1 VLFNSYVFIFAFL
14 PIVLGGFFLLGRLAP
29 RFATGWLFLAS
40 LVFYGWWNPMYLLLL
55 LASIIVN
62 FQLGRAISQSAGL
75 PTGKKLLCLAVFA
88 NLLLL
93 IGYKYFNFFLDT
105 VSMVSR
111 TEFPLIE
118 IVLPIGISFYTFT
131 QIAFLVDSY
140 RGQAKEYNA
149 VHYGLFVTYFPHLI
163 AGPILHHRQMMPQF
177 ASAVIYKP
185 NYANWAAGMT
195 IFSIGLAKKVLLA
208 DGFAEFASPVF
219 NTAEN
224 GVHQSAILA
233 WSGAF
238 AYTMQLYFD
247 FSGYCDMAIGLSLL
261 FNVKLPENFNSPYK
275 ARNIIEFWR
284 RWHMTLSSFLKEYLY
299 IPLGGNRYGQLRT
312 YMNLIVTM
320 LLGGLWHGA
329 NWTFVIWG
337 ALHGVYLLINH
348 TWAAIWPTNSL
359 TTLPSVWVRCIST
372 GLTFLAVV
380 FAWVFF
386 RSTTVAAA
394 WVMVSDMVA
403 PVCAL
408 SLLLE
413 PALAMQATV
422 QSLYDAAATYAVLSL
437 SLRHFFLLILVA
449 SVIVWV
455 LPNTREYISGLGR
468 IKWRPDIKTALFW
481 GTLLALC
488 LTKMTAASEFLY
500 FQF

>member
-1 VLFNSYVFIFAFL
+1 MLFNSYAFIFVFL
-14 PIVLGGFFLLGRLAP
+14 PVVLGGFFLLGRLAP

-40 LVFYGWWNPMYLLLL
+40 LVFYGWWSPMYLLLL
-55 LASIIVN
+55 LASIFVN
-62 FQLGRAISQSAGL
+62 FQLGRAISQRAGL
-75 PTGKKLLCLAVFA
+75 VKGKQMLCLAVFA

-93 IGYKYFNFFLDT
+93 VGFKYFNFFLDAANT
-105 VSMVSR
+105 LTGVQF
-111 TEFPLIE
+111 TLIE

-177 ASAVIYKP
+177 ASPVIYKP
-185 NYANWAAGMT
+185 DYANLATGMT
-195 IFSIGLAKKVLLA
+195 IFSIGLAKKVILA
-208 DGFAEFASPVF
+208 DGFAEYASPVF
-219 NTAEN
+219 NAAEH
-224 GVHQSAILA
+224 GVHQSAVLA
-233 WSGAF
+233 WSGAV

-299 IPLGGNRYGQLRT
+299 IPMGGNRNGRLRT
-312 YMNLIVTM
+312 YTNLMLTM

-337 ALHGVYLLINH
+337 ALHGVYLLVNH
-348 TWAAIWPTNSL
+348 MWTAILPSNNSAK
-359 TTLPSVWVRCIST
+359 LPSVWVRCAST
-372 GLTFLAVV
+372 GLTFIAVM

-394 WVMVSDMVA
+394 WVMVTDMLA

-413 PALAMQATV
+413 PALATQATV

-437 SLRHFFLLILVA
+437 SVKHFLFLILVA

-468 IKWRPDIKTALFW
+468 TKWRPDVNTALFW
-481 GTLLALC
+481 GALLALC
-488 LTKMTAASEFLY
+488 LTKMTATSEFLY